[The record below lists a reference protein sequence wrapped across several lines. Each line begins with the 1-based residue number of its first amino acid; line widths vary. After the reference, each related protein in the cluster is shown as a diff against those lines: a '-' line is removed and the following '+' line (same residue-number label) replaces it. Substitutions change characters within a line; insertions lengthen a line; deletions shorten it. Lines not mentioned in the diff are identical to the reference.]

1 MQKLSWWQHQYKAVF
16 WIIYW
21 ELYGSMPDSSCSS
34 SIPPVVFFKV
44 KKYVSSKSVF
54 PVLPFLYVAFMFL
67 QFGVNWRVHFPE
79 VLSYCYSSKAYY
91 SSNNKT
97 KQNRFWIYK
106 PWEVFGMQGCGGGGK
121 NCGNKTLTIFLF
133 KKQKC
138 SCFFSR

>member
-1 MQKLSWWQHQYKAVF
+1 
-16 WIIYW
+16 
-21 ELYGSMPDSSCSS
+21 MPDSSCSS

-97 KQNRFWIYK
+97 KQNKTGFEYTNPGRYLGCK
-106 PWEVFGMQGCGGGGK
+106 VVVVEVK
-121 NCGNKTLTIFLF
+121 IVAIKH
-133 KKQKC
+133 
-138 SCFFSR
+138 